1 MVENQIEN
9 LSNEMNSFRGTVM
22 ANLIGGALTLAF
34 AVSTTVTL
42 VFTLINTNFSVTPDV
57 LFNGVKIVGLALG
70 LRWIISTAEI
80 FSDFDD
86 LFGDYQTIKNQ
97 MTPEQAT
104 RLIIHNLAFYRDN
117 KEVLQR
123 LKLGSKI
130 TGTFLLL
137 MAAQQV
143 YSIMTNPTILNSTT
157 WTAMSI
163 VGLVS
168 MLGVGLL
175 GLLSPIYFDKYS
187 ATWDERQAKIESSEK
202 IFEEKIEEEG

>member
-1 MVENQIEN
+1 
-9 LSNEMNSFRGTVM
+9 M

-42 VFTLINTNFSVTPDV
+42 VFTLINTNFTLTPNV
-57 LFNGVKIVGLALG
+57 LINGVMIVGLAVG

-86 LFGDYQTIKNQ
+86 IFDDYQAIKDD

-104 RLIIHNLAFYRDN
+104 RLIIHNLAFFRDN

-123 LKLGSKI
+123 LELGSKI

-143 YSIMTNPTILNSTT
+143 YIILTNPTILNSTA
-157 WTAMSI
+157 WTIFSI
-163 VGLVS
+163 VGLIC

-187 ATWDERQAKIESSEK
+187 ATWDERLAKIESTESRLDE
-202 IFEEKIEEEG
+202 ILEEEG

>member
-1 MVENQIEN
+1 
-9 LSNEMNSFRGTVM
+9 M

-42 VFTLINTNFSVTPDV
+42 VFNLINSNFSVTPNV
-57 LFNGVKIVGLALG
+57 LINSVMIVGLVVG

-86 LFGDYQTIKNQ
+86 IFDDYQAIKDD

-104 RLIIHNLAFYRDN
+104 RLIIHNLAFFRDN

-123 LKLGSKI
+123 LELGSKI
-130 TGTFLLL
+130 TGTFLIL
-137 MAAQQV
+137 MAAQQA
-143 YSIMTNPTILNSTT
+143 YSMLTNPTILNSTA
-157 WTAMSI
+157 WTIFSI
-163 VGLVS
+163 VGLIC

-187 ATWDERQAKIESSEK
+187 ATWDERLAKIETTEK
-202 IFEEKIEEEG
+202 RLEEILEEEG

>member
-1 MVENQIEN
+1 MVENQIKN
-9 LSNEMNSFRGTVM
+9 LSNEMNSFRGTIM

-42 VFTLINTNFSVTPDV
+42 VFTLINSNFSVTPDI
-57 LFNGVKIVGLALG
+57 LINGVKIVGLALG

-80 FSDFDD
+80 FSEFDD
-86 LFGDYQTIKNQ
+86 LFDDYQAIKNQ

-123 LKLGSKI
+123 LTIGSKI

-143 YSIMTNPTILNSTT
+143 YIILTNPTILNSTT
-157 WTAMSI
+157 WTIFSI
-163 VGLVS
+163 VGLVA

-175 GLLSPIYFDKYS
+175 GLLSPIYFDRYS
-187 ATWDERQAKIESSEK
+187 ATWDERLAKVESTEK
-202 IFEEKIEEEG
+202 KLEEIIEEEE

>member
-1 MVENQIEN
+1 
-9 LSNEMNSFRGTVM
+9 M

-42 VFTLINTNFSVTPDV
+42 VFTLINSNFSVTPDI
-57 LFNGVKIVGLALG
+57 LINGVKIVGLALG
-70 LRWIISTAEI
+70 LRWIITTGEI
-80 FSDFDD
+80 FSKFDD
-86 LFGDYQTIKNQ
+86 IFDDYKAIKNQ

-104 RLIIHNLAFYRDN
+104 QLIIQNLAFFRDN
-117 KEVLQR
+117 KGVLQR
-123 LKLGSKI
+123 LTIGSKI

-143 YSIMTNPTILNSTT
+143 YSILTNPEILGSTT
-157 WTAMSI
+157 WTIFSI
-163 VGLVS
+163 VGLIC

-187 ATWDERQAKIESSEK
+187 ATWDERLAKIELSEK
-202 IFEEKIEEEG
+202 KLEEILEEEE